1 MNLILLGAPGAG
13 KGTQAE
19 LLIEKLGIPS
29 ISTGNMLR
37 EAIAN
42 GTETGLKAKSY
53 MDNGLLV
60 PDEVI
65 LGIVAERVAQ
75 PDCARGFILDGVPR
89 TLAQAEA
96 MEEAGVH
103 IDHVILIDVN
113 DEDIAIRMSGRRVC
127 TKCGASFHV
136 VNNPP
141 KESGVC
147 DLCGDKLVIREDDKP
162 ETVRHRLEQYHEKT
176 EPLCAFYAGKG
187 ILRRI
192 DGNRDINEAFKD
204 ILAALGV

>member
-13 KGTQAE
+13 KGTQAALLTEE
-19 LLIEKLGIPS
+19 LNIPA

-37 EAIAN
+37 EAVAN
-42 GTETGLKAKSY
+42 ETALGKQVKRY
-53 MDNGLLV
+53 MDEGGLV
-60 PDEVI
+60 PDELI
-65 LGIVAERVAQ
+65 MGIIRERVAQ
-75 PDCARGFILDGVPR
+75 EDCAKGFILDGVPR

-96 MEEAGVH
+96 MEAAGVH

-113 DEDIAIRMSGRRVC
+113 DEDIAVRMSGRRVC
-127 TKCGASFHV
+127 TKCGASFHI

-141 KESGVC
+141 KESDIC

-192 DGNRDINEAFKD
+192 DGNRDINDAFRD
-204 ILAALGV
+204 ILRAIGV